1 MIWECIRRDESGDP
15 EGRSS
20 ITETEKEKKYAGV
33 TVGQTKTEIKGVET
47 RQEYVC
53 LILVTE
59 TETRRKR
66 ADIINGVRSDLRGS
80 CDVMERKV
88 AMGTFH
94 NGHPAQILE
103 LGPRV
108 DRQM

>member
-1 MIWECIRRDESGDP
+1 MFGTLKVRILRGEVLSRR
-15 EGRSS
+15 R
-20 ITETEKEKKYAGV
+20 KKKKSFAGV

-47 RQEYVC
+47 GQEYVC
-53 LILVTE
+53 LIRVTKME
-59 TETRRKR
+59 TGREREGV
-66 ADIINGVRSDLRGS
+66 INGGRSDLRGS
-80 CDVMERKV
+80 RELMERKV